1 MKAQVFTNEAGNE
14 VIAMVIAFVAI
25 QSQWIT
31 THLRCSLQRFRL
43 ELLSQK
49 VIGFTLIY
57 QRRHKLRGVLHQQAG
72 VIFSP
77 AVGIITQISSEC
89 LLSPGAIYRITDRTE
104 GRYRLKA
111 LGVAHRQHQSTVTT
125 HRVTKN

>member
-43 ELLSQK
+43 ELLNQK

-77 AVGIITQISSEC
+77 DRKSTRLNSSHVRISYAVFC
-89 LLSPGAIYRITDRTE
+89 L
-104 GRYRLKA
+104 K
-111 LGVAHRQHQSTVTT
+111 
-125 HRVTKN
+125 K